1 MINQMV
7 PVLPLYELADHH
19 VVGGALGGCRARAAG
34 GAPVKAIQTFMY
46 FRGTEEKVFHIAY

>member
-19 VVGGALGGCRARAAG
+19 VVGGALGGAARE
-34 GAPVKAIQTFMY
+34 PRVV
-46 FRGTEEKVFHIAY
+46 RR